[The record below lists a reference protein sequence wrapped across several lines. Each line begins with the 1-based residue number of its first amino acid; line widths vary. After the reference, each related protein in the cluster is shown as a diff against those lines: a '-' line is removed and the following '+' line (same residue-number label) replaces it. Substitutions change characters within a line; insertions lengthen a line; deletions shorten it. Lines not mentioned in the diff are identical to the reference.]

1 MAVGLTIK
9 SENRLAA
16 EQQDAA
22 YGSGDP
28 MAIKNVSQLAVH
40 VRKAF
45 DAAVYH
51 RETMKITDR
60 LLKCRRLRKGE
71 YSAEEMAKIVSTGG
85 SRMFYNIVGPKC
97 SSFVAWLE
105 DVFSPQADTP
115 WDIKPTPIPSLSK
128 EEADEVVNQVVQEFS
143 NQQTPLE
150 EQADQIVERTNQLFE
165 ETLQKKRDAATK
177 KAENMRALIDDQLT
191 EGGFV
196 TALSDFVDD
205 LATYPTAILK
215 GPVFV
220 SKDRLKWKDGKLV
233 KVQETIP
240 TWNTVDPFC
249 FYPGPNVRS
258 VDKGDICEKIV
269 MSQADLYRM
278 KGVAG
283 WNSEA
288 IDRVLSPTGLKTT
301 CSSWTYGADEHAR
314 MTNRDIRQNEGLAE
328 GDVEGIEYWGCVRG
342 SALKSYN
349 VQIKDI
355 KDEEYYEVC
364 LVMVGAEIVK
374 AITNPD
380 PLNRRPYYV
389 CSFDKNRNSIWGLD
403 SIPEKLEAVQQ
414 GVNGSQRSMMNN
426 LAISSGPQVA
436 ADISAMPANQVANV
450 HKMYPWKVW
459 AYDGRK
465 LPNSSR
471 QPFVFF
477 QPNSNSS
484 ELIQVTEYYETKADD
499 RTLIPRYIAG
509 DADIGGAGRTASG
522 LSMLM
527 SAAARGIK
535 RVVREVDKE
544 VLRSLLE
551 RIYSYN
557 MLNSENDSVKGDSQI
572 VPKGALAALVREQT
586 QLRRQEFL
594 QTTTNDIDL
603 KIIGIRGRAA
613 LLRSIAEGL
622 DMDVNKIVP
631 SEEKIE
637 QMERQEAEQ
646 AQMMQMAQLQEE
658 DAALRKLGTVP
669 GGSAGPAQA
678 PGPTVGNVPAAPNS
692 EGMA

>member
-1 MAVGLTIK
+1 MPVQLTIK
-9 SENRLAA
+9 SENKLAA
-16 EQQDAA
+16 DQQKMA
-22 YGSGDP
+22 YGESDP
-28 MAIKNVSQLAVH
+28 MAISNVSQLAIH

-45 DAAVYH
+45 DAARTH
-51 RETMKITDR
+51 RETMNITSR
-60 LLKCRRLRKGE
+60 LLNCRRLRKGE
-71 YSAEEMAKIVSTGG
+71 YTADELAKIIATGG

-128 EEADEVVNQVVQEFS
+128 EEAEEVISEVVEEFS
-143 NQQTPLE
+143 EDKGSLE
-150 EQADQIVERTNQLFE
+150 GQANEIVERTNQLFE
-165 ETLQKKRDAATK
+165 QTLVKKREAATK
-177 KAENMRALIDDQLT
+177 KSENMRALIDDQLT
-191 EGGFV
+191 EGNFV

-205 LATYPTAILK
+205 LATYPTAIMK

-220 SKDRLKWKDGKLV
+220 TKERLKWKDGELIKTS
-233 KVQETIP
+233 ETIP
-240 TWNTVDPFC
+240 TWTTVDPFC

-258 VDKGDICEKIV
+258 VDKGDICEQVILSK
-269 MSQADLYRM
+269 ADLYKM
-278 KGVAG
+278 KGVTG
-283 WNSEA
+283 WNAEA
-288 IDRVLSPTGLKTT
+288 IDRVLSPSGLKTT
-301 CSSWTYGADEHAR
+301 CDSWTYGSDQHAR
-314 MTNRDIRQNEGLAE
+314 LSDRDIRHNSGLADS
-328 GDVEGIEYWGCVRG
+328 DVEGIEYWGCVRG
-342 SALKSYN
+342 SDLRSYQAKIPDL
-349 VQIKDI
+349 V
-355 KDEEYYEVC
+355 DEKYYEVC
-364 LVMVGAEIVK
+364 IVMIGAEIVK

-380 PLNRRPYYV
+380 PLDRRPYYV

-403 SIPEKLEAVQQ
+403 AIPEKLEAVQQ
-414 GVNGSQRSMMNN
+414 GVNGSQRSLMNN
-426 LAISSGPQVA
+426 LAISSGPQVT
-436 ADISAMPANQVANV
+436 ADTSAMPANQLANV

-477 QPNSNSS
+477 QPDSNSA
-484 ELIQVTEYYETKADD
+484 ELIKVTEYYETKADD
-499 RTLIPRYIAG
+499 RTLIPKYVAG
-509 DADIGGAGRTASG
+509 DADVGGAGRTASG

-544 VLRSLLE
+544 VLRALLE
-551 RIYSYN
+551 RIYSHN
-557 MLNSENDSVKGDSQI
+557 MLNSDDASVKGDSQI

-622 DMDVNKIVP
+622 DMNVDKIVP

-637 QMERQEAEQ
+637 AMEKQEEQ
-646 AQMMQMAQLQEE
+646 AAMMEQQSQLMAE
-658 DAALRKLGTVP
+658 DEALRKLGTVP
-669 GGSAGPAQA
+669 QSNSTQLA
-678 PGPTVGNVPAAPNS
+678 PGPTAVNVPAAPS
-692 EGMA
+692 PQG